1 MSKML
6 LLFALIWSCFATV
19 NSIPDMATT
28 SLIQMA
34 RSDPMAFAAL
44 FQGAPK
50 EKVTKII
57 ELLEVLIG
65 TAERDI
71 KNITDSLDK
80 AEKDLSTTNEALT
93 KKIPECVQL
102 AKVLKRSQEKVVI
115 AKGVLKEY
123 EDALEDDETNLLDEI
138 STLKGVVETLGSLTT
153 PKELISTS
161 RFLLS
166 SLQRTDLSL
175 SSLEKIDPDALQP
188 VIEMLDGLIKDAEAS
203 LQDLKNNVSKASSAL
218 GDAEEAS
225 SQADTQS
232 TLCDKEEAQLRTE
245 VDTAEGI
252 KEAAQDIYDDRFQV
266 LTKEVNTLR
275 SVIDILQGLL

>member
-6 LLFALIWSCFATV
+6 LIFALIWSCFATV
-19 NSIPDMATT
+19 NSIPNIATT

-34 RSDPMAFAAL
+34 RSDPMAFAAM

-50 EKVTKII
+50 EKFTKII
-57 ELLEVLIG
+57 NLLEVLIE

-71 KNITDSLDK
+71 KNITDSLQK
-80 AEKDLSTTNEALT
+80 AENDLSTTNETLT

-102 AKVLKRSQEKVVI
+102 AGALKRTQEKVTI
-115 AKGVLKEY
+115 AKDVLKEY
-123 EDALEDDETNLLDEI
+123 QDALEDDESNLLDEI
-138 STLKGVVETLGSLTT
+138 STLKGVIKTLGGLT

-175 SSLEKIDPDALQP
+175 SSLEKIEPEALQP
-188 VIEMLDGLIKDAEAS
+188 VIELLDGLIEDAEAS
-203 LQDLKNNVSKASSAL
+203 LKVLKDNVSKASGNL
-218 GDAEEAS
+218 EDAEKAS
-225 SQADTQS
+225 IQADTES
-232 TLCDKEEAQLRTE
+232 TQCNKEEVQLRTE

-275 SVIDILQGLL
+275 SVINILQGLL